1 MSHPTPIKHSFTDLE
16 TEELVLKAQAGD
28 RGALEALVQ
37 RFQKRIYMSLYQL
50 APERNDIMDL
60 TQDVLLRMCR
70 SIHTLKNPKTF
81 QSWINRIMTN
91 LFYDQL
97 RKVPR
102 QLQTVS
108 LDAPASYE
116 DANSSAIQASQDVVD
131 PQPLPEH
138 TLLNHELDQ
147 HIQQAIAELP
157 EHFRTIVVLREIQGL
172 SYDEIANILN
182 TNIGTVKSRL
192 ARARQRLQEVLAP
205 YIKDIKTTP

>member
-1 MSHPTPIKHSFTDLE
+1 MSHPSPIKQQFIDLE

-28 RGALEALVQ
+28 RLALEALVQ

-102 QLQTVS
+102 QLQTIS

-116 DANSSAIQASQDVVD
+116 DSNSSAIQASQDVVD
-131 PQPLPEH
+131 TQPLPEH

-147 HIQQAIAELP
+147 HIQRAIADLP

-192 ARARQRLQEVLAP
+192 ARARQRLQEVLSP
-205 YIKDIKTTP
+205 YIKDFKSTP